1 MSIKNTQR
9 IGVFSES
16 IVSKEV
22 SGFPGTCLPVG
33 IVATVDES
41 VYTGEAK
48 AHGIQLKEEAQELF
62 GKDSEMAKLIEI
74 VTLSGVNRIIA
85 VPVLGSEEGIS
96 KADYEAALNLLAN
109 EEAVKIVISDT
120 TDPEIHQAIK
130 LHCEAASENRKERRC
145 HLGLNKELSV
155 SAMTNQAAALNSGR
169 VTLWG
174 SVPLRLDGT
183 AHDSSVYL
191 AAAAAAQDA
200 LELDPAMPIHN
211 VQLPASLF
219 GGLYNRLEEAQYEAL
234 YGGGVAACRAVNGRI
249 YIDRWVTT
257 YTQNDQVNPPVADD
271 IYQEGTVAK
280 VKDYIDEGLRNRL
293 ATLHPR
299 VKASQSVMNE
309 IKADTMA
316 WLKEQEALAI
326 IEEPVITKIEQQAD
340 LRSRFHVYYS
350 YKVVLPLNTIFLHG
364 KALV

>member
-1 MSIKNTQR
+1 MTIQNTQR

-22 SGFPGTCLPVG
+22 SGFPGTCLPMG
-33 IVATVDES
+33 IVAQVDES
-41 VYTGEAK
+41 VFTGEAK
-48 AHGIQLKEEAQELF
+48 AYGIQLKEEAEELF
-62 GKDSEMAKLIEI
+62 GKDSEMVKLIRI
-74 VTLSGVNRIIA
+74 VTLSGVNRIVA
-85 VPVLGSEEGIS
+85 VPVLKTEEQVS
-96 KADYEAALNLLAN
+96 PQDYIAALALLAN
-109 EEAVKIVISDT
+109 EEAVKIMI
-120 TDPEIHQAIK
+120 TDSVDPAVHQEIKH
-130 LHCEAASENRKERRC
+130 HCETASANRKERRC
-145 HLGLNKELSV
+145 HLGLNKELAV
-155 SAMTNQAAALNSGR
+155 SAMIDQASQLNSGR

-174 SVPLRLDGT
+174 SVPLKLEGT
-183 AHDSSVYL
+183 AHESSVYL

-219 GGLYNRLEEAQYEAL
+219 GGLYNRLEESEYEAL
-234 YGGGVAACRAVNGRI
+234 YSGGVAACRAINGKI
-249 YIDRWVTT
+249 FIDRWVTT

-271 IYQEGTVAK
+271 SYQEGTVAK
-280 VKDYIDEGLRNRL
+280 VKDHIDEGLRNRL

-316 WLKEQEALAI
+316 WLKEQEDLAI
-326 IEEPVITKIEQQAD
+326 IEEPTITKIEQQAD